1 MWGKKPALL
10 HHSPRDYPAAFS
22 RGIPAARTP
31 TAPLPCPD
39 KVHPCCFSKGPPEQD
54 SCTSSLC
61 HARAETTC
69 SCRAG
74 TGPSRQQRDNNPRLL
89 SPAQPRR
96 PGGSV
101 QTCFFP
107 LHFPAPSTASG
118 TVLEER
124 ARTVAPRL
132 SASGSTEGAFAL
144 CHIPRSSQPL
154 CTNTFTCVLLLRG
167 RGACPIT
174 PTPQSPCPARG
185 QPSCSS
191 RARPGRLPR
200 SGHVPGQL
208 GHCNAPAQGGAEPSW
223 TSQGCCQLPH
233 PRQAGPSSGSH
244 LPWQCSSEL
253 GKPVPG
259 GFSASSRAWSTKPSL
274 CVGHTGS
281 GSHWCLLVAPL
292 LHTLVRLVLV
302 LLAAVVALAVVAQ
315 GCPGVLGA
323 SRVQKAGPTT
333 RAPNAREDTGAVQS
347 CPADTSCTSGSIQGK
362 AQLSRACSAL
372 GQA

>member
-39 KVHPCCFSKGPPEQD
+39 KVHPCCFPKGPPEQD
-54 SCTSSLC
+54 SCTPSLC
-61 HARAETTC
+61 HGRAETTC

-174 PTPQSPCPARG
+174 PTPQTPCPARG

-191 RARPGRLPR
+191 RACPGPLPR

-208 GHCNAPAQGGAEPSW
+208 GHCNAPAQEAQAVLSPPGHPRGAASCPIPDRLGPAVGATCPGSVPPSWGSLFQGASLQAAEPGQQS
-223 TSQGCCQLPH
+223 LP
-233 PRQAGPSSGSH
+233 
-244 LPWQCSSEL
+244 C
-253 GKPVPG
+253 
-259 GFSASSRAWSTKPSL
+259 AW
-274 CVGHTGS
+274 G
-281 GSHWCLLVAPL
+281 
-292 LHTLVRLVLV
+292 
-302 LLAAVVALAVVAQ
+302 
-315 GCPGVLGA
+315 
-323 SRVQKAGPTT
+323 T
-333 RAPNAREDTGAVQS
+333 RAVAVTGA
-347 CPADTSCTSGSIQGK
+347 CW
-362 AQLSRACSAL
+362 
-372 GQA
+372 